1 VPIYAQTYRT
11 FDGEAPGRFRWLVV
25 ARQELRILMGQRA
38 FLFIGV
44 AGYLHV
50 CLRLLQ
56 LIIVD
61 MMANTGGNMLLN
73 EMRNISAMNVDA
85 EMFFTFLRLQMG
97 VVFLSCIYAGSGA
110 ICDDFSNNLMEV
122 YFSKPLNW
130 RDYALGKF
138 TALLAVGL
146 AFTAIPGVL
155 LVALH
160 NLFVPSWATVQ
171 ETYWWALSIVAF
183 SLVLVV
189 PCVLGVLASSA
200 LFASRR
206 FASIAV
212 FMVVV
217 GNLVVGRMLSEMLY
231 KPQVA
236 VIAFPAAVN
245 RIGESL
251 FRQRRIIFNFP
262 VHWAWIYVGVVCAV
276 GLLVVCLKVLRA
288 EVAS

>member
-1 VPIYAQTYRT
+1 MPIYTQTYRT

-25 ARQELRILMGQRA
+25 AKQELRILMGQRA

-44 AGYLHV
+44 AAYLHV

-56 LIIVD
+56 LIVVD
-61 MMANTGGNMLLN
+61 MMANSGGSMLLN
-73 EMRNISAMNVDA
+73 EMRNLSAMNVDA

-97 VVFLSCIYAGSGA
+97 VVFLGCIYAGSGA
-110 ICDDFSNNLMEV
+110 ICDDFNNNLMEV

-130 RDYALGKF
+130 RDYVLGKF
-138 TALLAVGL
+138 SVLLAVGL
-146 AFTAIPGVL
+146 AFTGIPGVL
-155 LVALH
+155 LVVLH
-160 NLFVPSWATVQ
+160 NLFVPGWATVQ

-212 FMVVV
+212 FMVVI
-217 GNLVVGRMLSEMLY
+217 GNLVVGKMLSEMLH
-231 KPQVA
+231 KAEVA
-236 VIAFPAAVN
+236 VVAFPLAVN

-251 FRQRRIIFNFP
+251 FRQRRMAFGFP
-262 VHWAWIYVGVVCAV
+262 VHWAWIYVGAVCVV
-276 GLLVVCLKVLRA
+276 GLLILCRKVRHA

>member
-1 VPIYAQTYRT
+1 MPIYTQTYRT

-25 ARQELRILMGQRA
+25 ARQELRILLGQRA

-44 AGYLHV
+44 AAYLHV
-50 CLRLLQ
+50 CLRILQ
-56 LIIVD
+56 LVVID
-61 MMANTGGNMLLN
+61 MMANTGGNLLLN
-73 EMRNISAMNVDA
+73 EMRNFSAMNVDA
-85 EMFFTFLRLQMG
+85 TMFFTFLRLQMG

-110 ICDDFSNNLMEV
+110 ICEDFSNNLMEI

-130 RDYALGKF
+130 RDYVIGKC
-138 TALLAVGL
+138 AVLLAVGL

-155 LVALH
+155 LVLLH

-171 ETYWWALSIVAF
+171 ETYWWALSTVAF

-189 PCVLGVLASSA
+189 PCVMGVLASSA

-212 FMVVV
+212 FMVLV
-217 GNLVVGRMLSEMLY
+217 GNLVVGRMLSQLLL

-236 VIAFPAAVN
+236 VLAFPLALN

-251 FRQRRIIFNFP
+251 FQQRRIIFRFP
-262 VHWAWIYVGVVCAV
+262 VHWAWIYVAVVCVV
-276 GLLVVCLKVLRA
+276 G
-288 EVAS
+288 